1 MAHRTRIASIDIVRG
16 AVMVLMAIDH
26 VRVYSGI
33 PAGGPSPGIF
43 FTRWVTHF
51 CAPAFVF
58 FAGTSAYLYGRNIGD
73 KSHPFDTAQGRP
85 FDRAQGT
92 LARFLVTRGL
102 LLVLLELTLIRW
114 LWTFRIDYSE
124 FMLAGVIWMLGWCMV
139 LMAGLVWLPTRAIAV
154 VGLVTIFAQNLVGLV
169 AGGMPESTSWF
180 WKFLYLGDDVKLGQ
194 DGPTISVL
202 YSIVPWIGVM
212 AAGYAF
218 GAIMTREPAERD
230 RLCLRIGVTAT
241 ALFLALGG
249 LGVFLQQAP
258 ANAPPAFIRL
268 LNQQKYPA
276 SQLFLMMTLGPTIAV
291 LPLAERARGW
301 MARVL
306 AVFGR
311 VPMFYYL
318 LHIPVIHV
326 AALVVTFLREGSLH
340 PERYAYAPYTSV
352 PEEFRWSLPLL
363 YLVFFIVVVVL
374 YFPCRSFAELKARRQ
389 DAWLRYI

>member
-1 MAHRTRIASIDIVRG
+1 MTTNQRTARIASIDIVRG

-58 FAGTSAYLYGRNIGD
+58 FAGTSAYLYGKNIGD
-73 KSHPFDTAQGRP
+73 KSGPFDTAQGR
-85 FDRAQGT
+85 

-154 VGLVTIFAQNLVGLV
+154 FGLVTIFAQNLVGLL
-169 AGGMPESTSWF
+169 AGACRNLRAGSEVP
-180 WKFLYLGDDVKLGQ
+180 LPRGRGQ
-194 DGPTISVL
+194 AWSERSHHERSVFHRAMDWRDGGWLCVWRGHDSRASGARQALSANRVVRNRALPRAWWPLSISEPGARQRAASPLPAKVEPAK
-202 YSIVPWIGVM
+202 SIRPAIVPVDDAGAHDRRV
-212 AAGYAF
+212 AAC
-218 GAIMTREPAERD
+218 R
-230 RLCLRIGVTAT
+230 
-241 ALFLALGG
+241 
-249 LGVFLQQAP
+249 
-258 ANAPPAFIRL
+258 
-268 LNQQKYPA
+268 
-276 SQLFLMMTLGPTIAV
+276 
-291 LPLAERARGW
+291 RARGW
-301 MARVL
+301 MAHVL

-318 LHIPVIHV
+318 LHIPVIHI
-326 AALVVTFLREGSLH
+326 AALIVTFIREGSVH
-340 PERYAYAPYTSV
+340 RT
-352 PEEFRWSLPLL
+352 
-363 YLVFFIVVVVL
+363 
-374 YFPCRSFAELKARRQ
+374 
-389 DAWLRYI
+389 LRA